1 MTTSDKL
8 REIAKAIIERAW
20 ETGNSDAHDCK
31 TRFNNDRDKHNC
43 VDNYLDDAVSDLTA
57 LISEK
62 QAEYFEFVK
71 WIGFY
76 STTLYYRDIDE
87 KWLRTRFDIDGIP
100 TEEYDEYTTEELF
113 EYWKTNEQ

>member
-1 MTTSDKL
+1 MTNSEQAL
-8 REIAKAIIERAW
+8 REFEEKYGIAYR
-20 ETGNSDAHDCK
+20 SDNMHA
-31 TRFNNDRDKHNC
+31 
-43 VDNYLDDAVSDLTA
+43 DLTA
-57 LISEK
+57 LISEHT
-62 QAEYFEFVK
+62 QQMFEFVK

-100 TEEYDEYTTEELF
+100 TEEYDEYTTEQLF

>member
-8 REIAKAIIERAW
+8 REIARKHFPI
-20 ETGNSDAHDCK
+20 DKDVK
-31 TRFNNDRDKHNC
+31 NNTIYNQIQQSKQDS
-43 VDNYLDDAVSDLTA
+43 LLSDLTA

-113 EYWKTNEQ
+113 EYWKTNEK

>member
-1 MTTSDKL
+1 MSAMTNEEQKL
-8 REIAKAIIERAW
+8 REFVSKYV
-20 ETGNSDAHDCK
+20 
-31 TRFNNDRDKHNC
+31 ND
-43 VDNYLDDAVSDLTA
+43 DNEPTFLSDLTA

-76 STTLYYRDIDE
+76 STTLYYRDVDE

-113 EYWKTNEQ
+113 EYWKTIEQ

>member
-1 MTTSDKL
+1 MTNEQKL
-8 REIAKAIIERAW
+8 REIAEEYFPIKKFPNATDFYKRMEAEIQER
-20 ETGNSDAHDCK
+20 
-31 TRFNNDRDKHNC
+31 FI
-43 VDNYLDDAVSDLTA
+43 SDLTA

-76 STTLYYRDIDE
+76 STTLYYRDVDE

-100 TEEYDEYTTEELF
+100 TDEYDEYTTEELF

>member
-1 MTTSDKL
+1 MTDKSAAAVRAFVEKWAPEAFLPEGDERL
-8 REIAKAIIERAW
+8 RQKMLA
-20 ETGNSDAHDCK
+20 
-31 TRFNNDRDKHNC
+31 
-43 VDNYLDDAVSDLTA
+43 DLTA

-76 STTLYYRDIDE
+76 STTLYYRDVDE

-100 TEEYDEYTTEELF
+100 TEDYDEYTTEELF

>member
-1 MTTSDKL
+1 MTPSDKL
-8 REIAKAIIERAW
+8 REIAQTLIERVW
-20 ETGNSDAHDCK
+20 ETGNADSHECN
-31 TRFNNDRDKHNC
+31 TRFDDLRNLQNC
-43 VDNYLDDAVSDLTA
+43 VDNYLDDALSDLTA

-87 KWLRTRFDIDGIP
+87 KWLRTRFNIDGIP

-113 EYWKTNEQ
+113 EYWKTNEK

>member
-1 MTTSDKL
+1 MNSTEAL
-8 REIAKAIIERAW
+8 REIADMWGFRIVAEDADDPNTEF
-20 ETGNSDAHDCK
+20 ET
-31 TRFNNDRDKHNC
+31 
-43 VDNYLDDAVSDLTA
+43 VDDSNELFSDLTA

-100 TEEYDEYTTEELF
+100 TEEYDEYTTEQLF

>member
-1 MTTSDKL
+1 MTNEEQKL
-8 REIAKAIIERAW
+8 REIAYKHAEPKVIWNDGNMSICPDEEKIE
-20 ETGNSDAHDCK
+20 SL
-31 TRFNNDRDKHNC
+31 F
-43 VDNYLDDAVSDLTA
+43 SDLTA

-76 STTLYYRDIDE
+76 STTLYYRDVDE

-100 TEEYDEYTTEELF
+100 TEEYDEYTTEQLF
-113 EYWKTNEQ
+113 EYWKTIEQ

>member
-1 MTTSDKL
+1 MTNKEQKL
-8 REIAKAIIERAW
+8 REFVSKYV
-20 ETGNSDAHDCK
+20 
-31 TRFNNDRDKHNC
+31 ND
-43 VDNYLDDAVSDLTA
+43 DNEPTFLSDLTA

-76 STTLYYRDIDE
+76 STTLYYRDVDE

-100 TEEYDEYTTEELF
+100 TEEYDEYTTEQLL

>member
-1 MTTSDKL
+1 MTNEEQKL
-8 REIAKAIIERAW
+8 REIAEKYFPIREFPNATDFYKKMQTEMQ
-20 ETGNSDAHDCK
+20 K
-31 TRFNNDRDKHNC
+31 QFF
-43 VDNYLDDAVSDLTA
+43 SDLTA

-113 EYWKTNEQ
+113 EYWKTIEQ

>member
-1 MTTSDKL
+1 MSNTDKL
-8 REIAKAIIERAW
+8 REM
-20 ETGNSDAHDCK
+20 NSTDAL
-31 TRFNNDRDKHNC
+31 REFADRWGLHYNTDE
-43 VDNYLDDAVSDLTA
+43 LLSDLTA

-113 EYWKTNEQ
+113 EYWKTNEK

>member
-1 MTTSDKL
+1 MTNEEQKL
-8 REIAKAIIERAW
+8 REFVSKYV
-20 ETGNSDAHDCK
+20 
-31 TRFNNDRDKHNC
+31 ND
-43 VDNYLDDAVSDLTA
+43 DNEPTFLSDLTS

-100 TEEYDEYTTEELF
+100 TEGYDEYTTEELF
-113 EYWKTNEQ
+113 EYWKAIEQ

>member
-1 MTTSDKL
+1 MTPEFEQAK
-8 REIAKAIIERAW
+8 REIAEKYFPVSSGFEHSRIYVELQKNIQN
-20 ETGNSDAHDCK
+20 G
-31 TRFNNDRDKHNC
+31 F
-43 VDNYLDDAVSDLTA
+43 LSDLTA

-100 TEEYDEYTTEELF
+100 TEEYDEYTTEQLF

>member
-8 REIAKAIIERAW
+8 REIAVKWELTQADLEIWKAEGRIVQTPIPEFL
-20 ETGNSDAHDCK
+20 T
-31 TRFNNDRDKHNC
+31 
-43 VDNYLDDAVSDLTA
+43 DLTA

-113 EYWKTNEQ
+113 EYWKTNEK

>member
-1 MTTSDKL
+1 MTNEEQKL
-8 REIAKAIIERAW
+8 REFATKQFPLSKELKKEVLYNLIQQAKQDECLS
-20 ETGNSDAHDCK
+20 G
-31 TRFNNDRDKHNC
+31 
-43 VDNYLDDAVSDLTA
+43 LTA

-76 STTLYYRDIDE
+76 STTLYYRDVDE

-100 TEEYDEYTTEELF
+100 TEEYDEYTTEQLF

>member
-1 MTTSDKL
+1 MSNTDKL
-8 REIAKAIIERAW
+8 REIAE
-20 ETGNSDAHDCK
+20 
-31 TRFNNDRDKHNC
+31 KHKFGYQEY
-43 VDNYLDDAVSDLTA
+43 VDHVVSEYTA

-113 EYWKTNEQ
+113 GYWKTNEK

>member
-1 MTTSDKL
+1 MTNEEQKL
-8 REIAKAIIERAW
+8 REIVERW
-20 ETGNSDAHDCK
+20 MGK
-31 TRFNNDRDKHNC
+31 KHPITMQS
-43 VDNYLDDAVSDLTA
+43 YVSDLTA

-76 STTLYYRDIDE
+76 STTLYYRDVDE

-100 TEEYDEYTTEELF
+100 TEEYDEYTTEQLF
-113 EYWKTNEQ
+113 EYWKTIEQ

>member
-1 MTTSDKL
+1 MTNEEQKL
-8 REIAKAIIERAW
+8 RELVNGISAFTTREELMER
-20 ETGNSDAHDCK
+20 
-31 TRFNNDRDKHNC
+31 
-43 VDNYLDDAVSDLTA
+43 LTA

-76 STTLYYRDIDE
+76 STTLYYRDVDE

>member
-8 REIAKAIIERAW
+8 REIVRIRFLELFERNPSREEAKWIKNIA
-20 ETGNSDAHDCK
+20 
-31 TRFNNDRDKHNC
+31 
-43 VDNYLDDAVSDLTA
+43 SDLTA

-113 EYWKTNEQ
+113 EYWKTNEK

>member
-8 REIAKAIIERAW
+8 REIAAKWELTQADLEIWKAERRIVQTPIP
-20 ETGNSDAHDCK
+20 E
-31 TRFNNDRDKHNC
+31 F
-43 VDNYLDDAVSDLTA
+43 LSDLTA

-76 STTLYYRDIDE
+76 STTLYYRDVDE

-100 TEEYDEYTTEELF
+100 TEEYDEYTTEQLF
-113 EYWKTNEQ
+113 EYWRTNEQ